1 MPKVKQLR
9 IATYNVQNLFLA
21 GEGEPAKA
29 PRALTHLARTIART
43 KADVLCLQEVGSLAS
58 LELLNARLKQP
69 YPEVGLI
76 PGNSNRSIHL
86 GFLSRWP
93 MRLRSHRELP
103 LADVDG
109 QPLLEYRSA
118 ADAQAKK
125 ALPLLI
131 QRDFLQATVMCTD
144 EPLQIFNVHLKSRT
158 SRDWALLPSE
168 RVRLAEA
175 QALSA
180 LIQNTLRGAPASRL
194 VVVGDFN
201 DTWHSDALTP
211 IRALN
216 LLDPLGQQ
224 LRAAGRNPSTY
235 WPKRR
240 NRIDFMLLA
249 PSMCNLVGEA
259 EIAVHEQAKIASDH
273 YPVVQSLSLPTI
285 GEQ

>member
-1 MPKVKQLR
+1 MLEVKRLR

-21 GEGEPAKA
+21 GEGEPAKSS
-29 PRALTHLARTIART
+29 RALTHLARTIART
-43 KADVLCLQEVGSLAS
+43 KADVLCLQEVGSLKS
-58 LELLNARLKQP
+58 LELLNGRLKLP

-76 PGNSNRSIHL
+76 PGNSNRSIHC

-93 MRLRSHRELP
+93 LQLRSHRELP
-103 LADVDG
+103 LTDGDG

-118 ADAQAKK
+118 TDAQAQK

-131 QRDFLQATVMCTD
+131 QRDFVQATVMCSD
-144 EPLQIFNVHLKSRT
+144 EPLQILNVHLKSRT
-158 SRDWALLPSE
+158 SRDWALLASD
-168 RVRLAEA
+168 RVRFAEV

-180 LIQNTLRGAPASRL
+180 LIQKTLLEAPASRL

-240 NRIDFMLLA
+240 NRIDFVLLA

-273 YPVVQSLSLPTI
+273 YPVVQTLSLPAT
-285 GEQ
+285 GDH